1 MLTHLYSS
9 GQIGDKPRLTNVNLI
24 KTRCSQS
31 ELVTISARPALLM
44 KSLPVVTTASVRS
57 LHSNL
62 ATGKGHVAPGSIF
75 LSRSTPD
82 VLVHAVKTSLNIA
95 FQRHSERGLSPEPVV
110 FGNEVRVNRSQHIL
124 LIQNRTLYLPIRLL

>member
-9 GQIGDKPRLTNVNLI
+9 GQIVDKPRLTNVNLI

-31 ELVTISARPALLM
+31 ELVTISARPTLLM

-62 ATGKGHVAPGSIF
+62 ATGKGHLAPGSIF
-75 LSRSTPD
+75 FSRPTAE
-82 VLVHAVKTSLNIA
+82 VLVYAIKTSLNIS
-95 FQRHSERGLSPEPVV
+95 FQRHSLLDPVV
-110 FGNEVRVNRSQHIL
+110 FGNERSCESFPKYFGYPEQDTVSADPSS
-124 LIQNRTLYLPIRLL
+124 LI